1 MPEHSTILKTE
12 NLAAGYNDHTVLSEV
27 SFELQKGEVL
37 VIIGQNGS
45 GKSTLLKTISGL
57 LPKKAGLVYLN
68 NRTETSISPHKLAA
82 NGISYFVQGG
92 LIMPALTV
100 QEHLELAAMQTGRK
114 LQKTT
119 LDNTF
124 AEFPRLKE
132 MQKQRAGNLSGGERQ
147 MLSFGILMM
156 QETQTWLLDEPT
168 AGLSPAMV
176 KFTADFLQKKNREG
190 VTMLLVEHNM
200 EVAFN
205 LASHIAVTKDATLTR
220 KFDQPE
226 FLQKDFL
233 DKIVYN

>member
-1 MPEHSTILKTE
+1 MPETTTILKTE
-12 NLAAGYNDHTVLSEV
+12 NLAAGYGDHTVLSEV

-45 GKSTLLKTISGL
+45 GKSTLLKTVSGL
-57 LPKKAGLVYLN
+57 LPKKAGSIHLN
-68 NRTETSISPHKLAA
+68 SRNETHIPPHEMMAK
-82 NGISYFVQGG
+82 GISFFVQGG

-119 LDNTF
+119 LYNTF

-156 QETQTWLLDEPT
+156 QETKTWLLDEPT

-176 KFTADFLQKKNREG
+176 QFTADFLQKKNSDG

-200 EVAFN
+200 DVAFK
-205 LASHIAVTKDATLTR
+205 LATHIAVTKDATLTR
-220 KFDQPE
+220 KFDQTE